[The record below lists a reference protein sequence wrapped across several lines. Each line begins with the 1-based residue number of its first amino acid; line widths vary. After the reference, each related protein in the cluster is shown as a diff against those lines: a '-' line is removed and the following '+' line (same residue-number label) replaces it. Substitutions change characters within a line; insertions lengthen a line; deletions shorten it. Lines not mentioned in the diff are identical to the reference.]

1 MNGLASL
8 KSMERIEKKRV
19 KKPLKIQT
27 GTFEYRGKHIPI
39 IETLSV
45 TEQKE
50 WIESGGTIDELI
62 QLILESA

>member
-1 MNGLASL
+1 MH
-8 KSMERIEKKRV
+8 
-19 KKPLKIQT
+19 KPIKIQI
-27 GTFEYRGKHIPI
+27 GTFEFEGKYVPI
-39 IETLSV
+39 TETLSV

>member
-1 MNGLASL
+1 MH
-8 KSMERIEKKRV
+8 
-19 KKPLKIQT
+19 KPIKIQT
-27 GTFEYRGKHIPI
+27 GTFEFKGKYVPI

-45 TEQKE
+45 TDQKE

>member
-1 MNGLASL
+1 MH
-8 KSMERIEKKRV
+8 
-19 KKPLKIQT
+19 KPIKIQT

-45 TEQKE
+45 TDQKE